1 MTVIGTNIASLR
13 AANASKV
20 AASSLQTAMERLS
33 TGKRINS
40 AKDDAAGLAIASR
53 MTSQVKSM
61 AVAIRNAND
70 GISLAQTAEG
80 ALSEVTNMLQRM
92 KELATQSSSGTLRDS
107 DRTTLQAEVT
117 QLVAE
122 IGRVSETTN
131 FNGVKLLDG
140 TFGEVKLQTGI
151 NAGETISMKMVKTT
165 TSELGLQA
173 QVKGGVVNAALAAGD
188 LVINGE
194 DIGAVASVDAKAVA
208 DAVNAKSSTTGVKAT
223 AANEV
228 TADVGSIASGDTLT
242 IGSTAVTFTTEDT
255 ASEVAN
261 RINQV
266 LGSGSNIQASLTDDG
281 KIKLTS
287 KDGSNIS
294 LTDGDGVL
302 GNVKDAD
309 GAAVT
314 LSSTASV
321 LEGKVT
327 LTADPGK
334 NIAITGAGE
343 ADAGFSEATTTG
355 VSIATQGGAS
365 AAMAMIDAALDKISA
380 GRGDL
385 GAVQNRLESTVANL
399 TTTTSNLAEARS
411 RIEDADFSAE
421 TTALA
426 KAQILSQASTA
437 MLAQANQSQQGV
449 LSLLR

>member
-13 AANASKV
+13 AANASKL
-20 AASSLQTAMERLS
+20 ASSSLQTAMERLS

-53 MTSQVKSM
+53 MTAQVKSM

-92 KELATQSSSGTLRDS
+92 KELATQSASGTLRDS
-107 DRTTLQAEVT
+107 DRTTLQAEVS

-122 IGRVSETTN
+122 IGRVAETTN
-131 FNGVKLLDG
+131 FNGVNLLDG
-140 TFGEVKLQTGI
+140 TFGEIKLQTGI

-173 QVKGGVVNAALAAGD
+173 KVEGGVVNAALAAGD

-194 DIGAVASVDAKAVA
+194 DVGAVAAVDAKAVA
-208 DAVNAKSSTTGVKAT
+208 DAVNAKSGVTGVKAEAT
-223 AANEV
+223 NEV
-228 TADVGSIASGDTLT
+228 TADVGSVASGDDIT
-242 IGSTAVTFTTEDT
+242 INGTVVAFTTEDT
-255 ASEVAN
+255 ASEVVN

-266 LGSGSNIQASLTDDG
+266 LGAGNNVQASLTDDG

-287 KDGSNIS
+287 KNGSNIS
-294 LTDGDGVL
+294 LADGDGVL
-302 GNVKDAD
+302 ANVKDAG
-309 GAAVT
+309 GASVT
-314 LSSTASV
+314 LTGTATD

-334 NIAITGAGE
+334 NITITGAGE
-343 ADAGFSEATTTG
+343 ADAGFSEATTSSI
-355 VSIATQGGAS
+355 SIATQGGAS
-365 AAMAMIDAALDKISA
+365 AAMAVIDAALDKISA

-399 TTTTSNLAEARS
+399 TTTTSNLSEARS

-437 MLAQANQSQQGV
+437 MLAQANQSQQNV

>member
-20 AASSLQTAMERLS
+20 ASSSLQTAMERLS

-107 DRTTLQAEVT
+107 DRTTLQAEVS

-140 TFGEVKLQTGI
+140 SFGEVKLQTGI
-151 NAGETISMKMVKTT
+151 NAGETISMKMVKTS

-208 DAVNAKSSTTGVKAT
+208 DAVNAKTGTTGVKAT
-223 AANEV
+223 AENEV

-242 IGSTAVTFTTEDT
+242 IGSTAVTFTNEDT

-287 KDGSNIS
+287 KDG
-294 LTDGDGVL
+294 
-302 GNVKDAD
+302 
-309 GAAVT
+309 
-314 LSSTASV
+314 
-321 LEGKVT
+321 
-327 LTADPGK
+327 
-334 NIAITGAGE
+334 
-343 ADAGFSEATTTG
+343 
-355 VSIATQGGAS
+355 
-365 AAMAMIDAALDKISA
+365 
-380 GRGDL
+380 
-385 GAVQNRLESTVANL
+385 
-399 TTTTSNLAEARS
+399 
-411 RIEDADFSAE
+411 
-421 TTALA
+421 
-426 KAQILSQASTA
+426 
-437 MLAQANQSQQGV
+437 
-449 LSLLR
+449 

>member
-20 AASSLQTAMERLS
+20 ASSSLQTAMERLS

-165 TSELGLQA
+165 TSELGIQA

-194 DIGAVASVDAKAVA
+194 DVGAVASVDAKAVA
-208 DAVNAKSSTTGVKAT
+208 DAVNAKTATTGVKAT
-223 AANEV
+223 ASNEV

-242 IGSTAVTFTTEDT
+242 IGSTAVTFTNEDT
-255 ASEVAN
+255 AGEVAN

-302 GNVKDAD
+302 GNVKDAG

-327 LTADPGK
+327 LTAEPGK
-334 NIAITGAGE
+334 NIAISGTGE
-343 ADAGFSEATTTG
+343 ADAGFSEATTSG
-355 VSIATQGGAS
+355 ISIATQGGAS
-365 AAMAMIDAALDKISA
+365 AAMAVIDAALDKISA